1 MLASRAKI
9 LSLIPTICVY
19 CNTIFMYSAA
29 NRVPSTNQVDPQEN
43 NREKKYRMPD
53 ISFHTKGM
61 VVRELENKVDELNM
75 VHQKS
80 EGRLNELLE
89 LRSQRTKDLQEINR
103 QKDLIIE
110 LYSRLNSDSSESPL
124 RITG

>member
-43 NREKKYRMPD
+43 NRENKIRVPD
-53 ISFHTKGM
+53 LTFDTKGQL
-61 VVRELENKVDELNM
+61 RSRIENLYWEKNRDKE
-75 VHQKS
+75 
-80 EGRLNELLE
+80 EIERLNEKLKAVQAESDLLRESLLKQRLAEIEE
-89 LRSQRTKDLQEINR
+89 LQQRI
-103 QKDLIIE
+103 
-110 LYSRLNSDSSESPL
+110 SPPM
-124 RITG
+124 RVAI